1 VAGFTKDT
9 MFTGIIQAVG
19 RIITF
24 ESGILVIDAGELDI
38 KGLQLGESIAVNGVC
53 LTLVNSV
60 YSKLT
65 FELSEETIS
74 RSSFQDVAEGD
85 SVNLERAMLASDRF
99 GGHIVQGHVD
109 GVGSIVSIRE
119 EGNSTVFRFRVPA
132 ERYIIEKGSVT
143 LNGISLTVVE
153 PSGPEFDVWV
163 IPHTIENTNLGQL
176 KPGSKVNVEYDVIA
190 KYVEKLVSPHL
201 S

>member
-1 VAGFTKDT
+1 

-19 RIITF
+19 HIITF
-24 ESGILVIDAGELDI
+24 ESGVLVIDAGYLDI

-53 LTLVNSV
+53 LTLVSAV

-74 RSSFQDVAEGD
+74 RSSFQEVAAGD

-109 GVGSIVSIRE
+109 GIGEIVSITPS
-119 EGNSTVFRFRVPA
+119 GNSTVFRFRVPA

-153 PSGPEFDVWV
+153 PQGQEFDVWV
-163 IPHTIENTNLGQL
+163 IPHTIEHTNLVQL

>member
-1 VAGFTKDT
+1 

-19 RIITF
+19 RITTF
-24 ESGILVIDAGELDI
+24 EAGVLVIDAGDLDI
-38 KGLQLGESIAVNGVC
+38 KGLQIGESIAVNGVC

-60 YSKLT
+60 YPKLT

-143 LNGISLTVVE
+143 MNGISLTVVE
-153 PSGPEFDVWV
+153 PNGQEFDVWV
-163 IPHTIENTNLGQL
+163 IPHTIENTNLGHL

>member
-1 VAGFTKDT
+1 

-24 ESGILVIDAGELDI
+24 ESGVLVIDAGDLDI

-53 LTLVNSV
+53 LTLVSAV

-74 RSSFQDVAEGD
+74 RSSFQDVAQGD

-153 PSGPEFDVWV
+153 PSGQEFDVWV

-176 KPGSKVNVEYDVIA
+176 TPGSKVNVEYDVIA
-190 KYVEKLVSPHL
+190 KYVEKLVSPHIG
-201 S
+201 

>member
-1 VAGFTKDT
+1 